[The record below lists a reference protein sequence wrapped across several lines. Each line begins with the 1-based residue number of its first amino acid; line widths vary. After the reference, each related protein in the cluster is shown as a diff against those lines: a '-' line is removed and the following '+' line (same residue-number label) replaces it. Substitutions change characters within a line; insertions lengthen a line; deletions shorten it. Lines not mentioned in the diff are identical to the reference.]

1 MKCIA
6 AVVMVAL
13 AVVAEC
19 GLIPASVVYSA
30 PLTTVVQQNVAPK
43 YVVSAPLAYTAPA
56 YSYAAPA
63 YSYAAP
69 AYSYAAPSYSYAAQT
84 VSHAVPYA
92 RVASVAP
99 VAYSA
104 PSFYADSDVVEAAPV
119 AVAPAA
125 TVVAQPAV
133 AVVAQKEARYV
144 AANRG
149 AVHEAPLA
157 GHVVNQQ
164 SQNLE
169 AAPRMKVINEAT
181 VIYKTN
187 EHGTVVNS
195 YDLTTCP

>member
-19 GLIPASVVYSA
+19 GLIPAPVVYSA
-30 PLTTVVQQNVAPK
+30 PQTTVVQQNVAPK
-43 YVVSAPLAYTAPA
+43 YMVPAPLA
-56 YSYAAPA
+56 
-63 YSYAAP
+63 YAAP

-84 VSHAVPYA
+84 VSHADPAVSYA
-92 RVASVAP
+92 RVASAP
-99 VAYSA
+99 VDYSA

-133 AVVAQKEARYV
+133 AVVAQKDARYV

-149 AVHEAPLA
+149 AVHEAPLV
-157 GHVVNQQ
+157 GHAVNQQ
-164 SQNLE
+164 SLNLE
-169 AAPRMKVINEAT
+169 AAPGMT
-181 VIYKTN
+181 VISDLKNPVMYKTN

>member
-30 PLTTVVQQNVAPK
+30 PQTTVVQQNVAPK
-43 YVVSAPLAYTAPA
+43 YVVPAPLT
-56 YSYAAPA
+56 YAAPA
-63 YSYAAP
+63 VSYASP
-69 AYSYAAPSYSYAAQT
+69 TYSYAAQT
-84 VSHAVPYA
+84 VSHAVPAVSYA

-157 GHVVNQQ
+157 GHAVNQQ
-164 SQNLE
+164 SLNLE
-169 AAPRMKVINEAT
+169 AAP
-181 VIYKTN
+181 
-187 EHGTVVNS
+187 GT
-195 YDLTTCP
+195 L

>member
-1 MKCIA
+1 QCIA

-69 AYSYAAPSYSYAAQT
+69 SYSYAAQT
-84 VSHAVPYA
+84 VSHADPAVSYA

-99 VAYSA
+99 
-104 PSFYADSDVVEAAPV
+104 
-119 AVAPAA
+119 
-125 TVVAQPAV
+125 
-133 AVVAQKEARYV
+133 EARYV

-157 GHVVNQQ
+157 GHAVNQQ

-169 AAPRMKVINEAT
+169 AAPRMK
-181 VIYKTN
+181 
-187 EHGTVVNS
+187 
-195 YDLTTCP
+195 